1 MREDIL
7 NKFYEGNS
15 FEAYK
20 VFGAHLCNEYGK
32 EGVRFTVC
40 APNAT
45 HIQLIGEFNDWYGAD
60 YEMQKID
67 GRGTYTL
74 FTEYA
79 KEGMMYKYRVFKRDG
94 GFIDK
99 CDPYAFYSELRP
111 GTASIIADID
121 NSVFTDAAWMNS
133 RTKNYDK
140 PVNIYEMHFG
150 SWKQKAGDRIEDR
163 WYNYN
168 ELSDDII
175 KYIKDNNFTHIELM
189 PLCEHPF
196 DGSWGYQVS
205 GYYSVT
211 SRYGKVK
218 DLMQFINKCHKNNIG
233 VILDIVPVHFV
244 INDYALAQFDGTPM
258 YEYQYGEVSRSQW
271 GTCNFDFFRKEV
283 RSFLLSASAYWLDVF
298 HFDGLRLDAISNA
311 LYWQGN
317 SDRGVNVGGV
327 DLIKTMNAGINNMF
341 NGVMLIA
348 EDSTTFP
355 NVTKPIEEGGL
366 GFDYKWDL
374 GWMNDTLRY
383 FSMHPYDRI
392 YEHNLINFSMMYYY
406 SERFLLSFSHDEV
419 VHGKKTILD
428 KMYGEYEDKFPQAR
442 VLYTYMMT
450 HLGKKLNFMGNELGH
465 FREWDETRELDWNLL
480 EFDAHKKFN
489 TFFKDLC
496 KLYKNNK
503 AFYVNDYAKDGFYWI
518 DADDSEHRT
527 YSYVRSDGQKEFIIV
542 FNAYTEH
549 YKEFKLGFNKKCRIK
564 ERFNTDNIKYGGED
578 RRNTRIIQS
587 KKEPYKN
594 FEYSFTINL
603 APFTAC
609 IFEVLDK

>member
-1 MREDIL
+1 MNE
-7 NKFYEGNS
+7 FYEGNS
-15 FEAYK
+15 FEAYR
-20 VFGAHLCNEYGK
+20 VFGAHLSNEYGK
-32 EGVRFTVC
+32 DGVRFTVC

-45 HIQLIGEFNDWYGAD
+45 HIQLIGEFNGWYGAD

-67 GRGTYTL
+67 DRGTYTL

-94 GFIDK
+94 SFIDK
-99 CDPYAFYSELRP
+99 CDPYAFSSELRP

-121 NSVFTDAAWMNS
+121 NSIFTDTAWMNK

-150 SWKQKAGDRIEDR
+150 SWKQKKADKIEDR
-163 WYNYN
+163 WYNYD
-168 ELSDDII
+168 ELSEDII
-175 KYIKDNNFTHIELM
+175 KYVKDNNFTHIELM

-205 GYYSVT
+205 GYFSVT

-218 DLMQFINKCHKNNIG
+218 DLMKFVNKCHKNGIG

-244 INDYALAQFDGTPM
+244 KNDYALAQFDGTPM
-258 YEYQYGEVSRSQW
+258 YEYQYDEISNSQW

-283 RSFLLSASAYWLDVF
+283 RSFLLSASCYWLDVF
-298 HFDGLRLDAISNA
+298 HFDGLRLDAVSNA

-327 DLIKTMNAGINNMF
+327 DLIKTMTTGINKKF
-341 NGVMLIA
+341 KGVMLIA

-355 NVTKPIEEGGL
+355 NVTKPVEEGGL

-383 FSMHPYDRI
+383 FSMHPYDRV
-392 YEHNLINFSMMYYY
+392 YEHGLITFSMMYFY

-419 VHGKKTILD
+419 VHGKRTILD
-428 KMYGEYEDKFPQAR
+428 KMYGNYEDKFPQAR

-465 FREWDETRELDWNLL
+465 FREWDETKELDWNLL
-480 EFDAHKKFN
+480 EYDAHKKFN
-489 TFFKDLC
+489 IFFKDLC
-496 KLYKNNK
+496 KLYKENK
-503 AFYVNDYAKDGFYWI
+503 AFYVNDYAENGFYWI
-518 DADDSEHRT
+518 DADDNEHRT
-527 YSYVRSDGQKEFIIV
+527 FSYVRSDGKKEFIIV

-564 ERFNTDNIKYGGED
+564 EIFNTDNVKYGGEN
-578 RRNTRIIQS
+578 RRNTRVIQS
-587 KKEPYKN
+587 RKESYKN
-594 FEYSFTINL
+594 FDYCFTINL

-609 IFEVLDK
+609 IFEVINN